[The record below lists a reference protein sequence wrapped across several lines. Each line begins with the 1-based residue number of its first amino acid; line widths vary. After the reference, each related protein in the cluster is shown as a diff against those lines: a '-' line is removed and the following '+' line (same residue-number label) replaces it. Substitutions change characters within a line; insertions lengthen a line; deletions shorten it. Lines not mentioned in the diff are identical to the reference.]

1 MCDINTQSGSFEFT
15 HKGQLSACQS
25 LSQSLPLFWCLL
37 TTAEDV
43 CWNVD
48 MANPKLCHLSLP
60 LFQCSFSFHVLM
72 SNALVFIHAGFVCVT
87 NFVSPVSC
95 FGSLP
100 AFMLAFYVSAIFFL
114 LNAWPIIL
122 LSSPNHV
129 LTPLFFFPVISF
141 SNLFSHDVTFLSP
154 IFLYH
159 TLLFLSLSG
168 FTARGN
174 SLWSWTIQSVQSTN
188 RSFESGR

>member
-15 HKGQLSACQS
+15 HKGQLSACQSLS

-100 AFMLAFYVSAIFFL
+100 TFL
-114 LNAWPIIL
+114 LPFMHLPFFSFLTPDQLFCCLHPLPPAIL
-122 LSSPNHV
+122 LPCY
-129 LTPLFFFPVISF
+129 LFLQP
-141 SNLFSHDVTFLSP
+141 FLSWCYLF
-154 IFLYH
+154 ISYLFISH
-159 TLLFLSLSG
+159 TALFVSLRIHS
-168 FTARGN
+168 
-174 SLWSWTIQSVQSTN
+174 
-188 RSFESGR
+188 